1 MIDYDAMEAQFNQDL
16 AEAAERDVNRAETK
30 TKLGDNFM
38 RMFPLPDDVTSVY
51 VECKIHYNVGPK
63 RNRRMFCLTS
73 WSDPCPVC
81 DRVKQLYDSQDE
93 EDQAYAKR
101 LRANKKFI
109 FLVLNRAEEDRGPQ
123 ILLAA
128 PTIRNGIMADY
139 LRKPDRIILHDPVNG
154 FDVNIKRTVE
164 KRGGKDFTSYNVIRD
179 PDRTPITDPEQ
190 LKLWVSDAP
199 HPVEWFNSQRI
210 TYENAVA
217 ILQGRQTT
225 PGIVPTARPAVT
237 NTQTAP
243 TPAAEPVVI
252 EQPPLP
258 DTAPPGI
265 PTAQEM
271 DDAAEELQKRLKA
284 NLAGAVA

>member
-1 MIDYDAMEAQFNQDL
+1 
-16 AEAAERDVNRAETK
+16 
-30 TKLGDNFM
+30 
-38 RMFPLPDDVTSVY
+38 
-51 VECKIHYNVGPK
+51 
-63 RNRRMFCLTS
+63 MFCLTS
-73 WSDPCPVC
+73 WADPCPVC

-93 EDQAYAKR
+93 EDQAYAKK

-109 FLVLNRAEEDRGPQ
+109 FLVLNRAEEDRGSQ

-154 FDVNIKRTVE
+154 FDINIKRTVE

-190 LKLWVSDAP
+190 LKLWISGAP

-225 PGIVPTARPAVT
+225 PGIVPTTRPAVPRVAT
-237 NTQTAP
+237 TAP
-243 TPAAEPVVI
+243 EVLKAEVVE

-258 DTAPPGI
+258 DAPPPGI
-265 PTAQEM
+265 PTAAEM
-271 DDAAEELQKRLKA
+271 DAAAAELEASLKA
-284 NLAGAVA
+284 SLAGAAA